1 MRGMLCGVMAAT
13 YQELVAEN
21 ARLRAEGAA
30 LKAQLADA
38 NSRMEAMSATID
50 NLNATINGQNA
61 TIDNLNATIDN
72 FKAAVNNFE
81 ATIVGL
87 RETIDGQNAT
97 IDNLNARIAKLQAAL
112 EAAQRSAK
120 RQAAPFRKADGPEAD
135 PKKPGRKSG
144 SRHGRHAHRGIPPR
158 IDERYDVPLPE
169 VCPHCGGRHLVET
182 EVALQYQTEIP
193 RTPIYRQFEIH
204 VGQCADCGGRVQ
216 GRHELQT
223 SEAVGAAASQLGSDA
238 HAALVIFNK
247 DMGLSHGK
255 CARVLGTLFG
265 IPIARATS
273 ARSNLRTARLAEP
286 AAAQLRE
293 EIRGSPMVVADETGW
308 RVGGRNAWLH
318 GFVTPTAT
326 CYEIGDRSGAIAEA
340 LLGRDWSGTLVH
352 DGWIAYDRFRAAF
365 HQQCLR
371 HLQRRCQNILETA
384 VGAAVRL
391 PRAVLAL
398 IDRAFDVR
406 RAWRGHRLTADE
418 RTDAGLSL
426 GCALEALVQG
436 TFTYEPNRRLAAHVA
451 DHAMHW
457 FWFLIDPTIDATS
470 YRAEQ
475 AMRPAVVNR
484 KVWGGNRTW
493 VGARA
498 QSVLMSVVRTLTQ
511 RGVHLLPW
519 FSSLR
524 RSPTP
529 LLLPAEVR

>member
-1 MRGMLCGVMAAT
+1 MRGMLCRVMAAT
-13 YQELVAEN
+13 YRELEAEN
-21 ARLRAEGAA
+21 ARLRGEVATLGAR
-30 LKAQLADA
+30 LADA
-38 NSRMEAMSATID
+38 ERRNEELSVTID
-50 NLNATINGQNA
+50 N
-61 TIDNLNATIDN
+61 
-72 FKAAVNNFE
+72 V
-81 ATIVGL
+81 
-87 RETIDGQNAT
+87 R
-97 IDNLNARIAKLQAAL
+97 ARIDKLEVAL

-120 RQAAPFRKADGPEAD
+120 RQAAPFRKADGPKAA

-144 SRHGRHAHRGIPPR
+144 SRHGRHAHRGVPPR
-158 IDERYDVPLPE
+158 IDEFYDVPLPE
-169 VCPHCGGRHLVET
+169 VCPHCGGRHLAET
-182 EVALQYQTEIP
+182 EVTPQYQTEIP
-193 RTPIYRQFEIH
+193 RTPIYRQFDIH
-204 VGQCADCGGRVQ
+204 VGQCEDCGGRVQ

-223 SEAVGAAASQLGSDA
+223 SDAVGAAASQLGSEA
-238 HAALVIFNK
+238 HAAMVILNK
-247 DMGLSHGK
+247 DLGLSHGK

-286 AAAQLRE
+286 AYAQLRE
-293 EIRGSPMVVADETGW
+293 DIRGSPMVVPDETGW

-340 LLGRDWSGTLVH
+340 LLGLDWSGTLIH
-352 DGWIAYDRFRAAF
+352 DGWSVYDRFLAAF
-365 HQQCLR
+365 HQQCLG
-371 HLQRRCQNILETA
+371 HLQRRCQRILETA

-391 PRAVLAL
+391 PRAMLEL
-398 IDRAFDVR
+398 IDRAFGLR

-418 RTDAGLSL
+418 LTDAGLSL
-426 GCALEALVQG
+426 GCELEVLVQG
-436 TFTYEPNRRLAAHVA
+436 TFTYEPNRRLAAHVG

-457 FWFLIDPTIDATS
+457 FWFLIDPMIDATN

-493 VGARA
+493 AGARA
-498 QSVLMSVVRTLTQ
+498 QSVLMSVGRTLTQ
-511 RGVHLLPW
+511 RGADLLLW
-519 FSSLR
+519 FSALR

>member
-1 MRGMLCGVMAAT
+1 MCIR
-13 YQELVAEN
+13 
-21 ARLRAEGAA
+21 
-30 LKAQLADA
+30 D
-38 NSRMEAMSATID
+38 S
-50 NLNATINGQNA
+50 
-61 TIDNLNATIDN
+61 
-72 FKAAVNNFE
+72 NNFE
-81 ATIVGL
+81 
-87 RETIDGQNAT
+87 AT

-120 RQAAPFRKADGPEAD
+120 RQAAPFRKADGPEAH

-158 IDERYDVPLPE
+158 IDERFDAPLPE
-169 VCPHCGGRHLVET
+169 VCPHCGSRHLVET

-223 SEAVGAAASQLGSDA
+223 SD
-238 HAALVIFNK
+238 
-247 DMGLSHGK
+247 
-255 CARVLGTLFG
+255 
-265 IPIARATS
+265 
-273 ARSNLRTARLAEP
+273 
-286 AAAQLRE
+286 
-293 EIRGSPMVVADETGW
+293 
-308 RVGGRNAWLH
+308 
-318 GFVTPTAT
+318 
-326 CYEIGDRSGAIAEA
+326 
-340 LLGRDWSGTLVH
+340 
-352 DGWIAYDRFRAAF
+352 
-365 HQQCLR
+365 
-371 HLQRRCQNILETA
+371 A

-398 IDRAFDVR
+398 IDRAFGVR

-451 DHAMHW
+451 AHAMHW
-457 FWFLIDPTIDATS
+457 FWFLIDPTIDATN

-493 VGARA
+493 AGARA

-511 RGVHLLPW
+511 RGVHLLQW

-529 LLLPAEVR
+529 LLLPAEMR